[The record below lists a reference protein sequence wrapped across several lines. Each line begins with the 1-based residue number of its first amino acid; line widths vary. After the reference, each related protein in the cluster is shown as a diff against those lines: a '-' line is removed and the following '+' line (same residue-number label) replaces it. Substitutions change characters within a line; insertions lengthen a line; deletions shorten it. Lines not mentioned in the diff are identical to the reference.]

1 MNYVQVPNESYKLI
15 NNYKEKYPEQKNLFD
30 EIEGN
35 LTQRLWHQLADNLL
49 LLSSLPDLQKGNA
62 LIEIYNG
69 LIIFIESVFNPM
81 KLLSLVKNLLT
92 NKIEDVINTVN
103 SYSSTRKEIDNV
115 TNYHILNII

>member
-15 NNYKEKYPEQKNLFD
+15 NIYKKKYPEQKNLFD

-49 LLSSLPDLQKGNA
+49 LLSSLPELQKGTD
-62 LIEIYNG
+62 LLEIYNG

-81 KLLSLVKNLLT
+81 KLLSLIKNLLT
-92 NKIEDVINTVN
+92 NFRGKMEEGLQFV
-103 SYSSTRKEIDNV
+103 
-115 TNYHILNII
+115 